1 MAETKTTI
9 TDAELIEK
17 IKTSHLEEIQKKEL
31 ADLVSAMTTEER
43 DELLSLIEESNNVA
57 PLSGGEKERLKKL
70 AALNEEYEG
79 KLKELTRE
87 ESEYAREEFEKFDQ
101 KETAGELEEVEAEI
115 ASSAKTEAE
124 MSAKN
129 ARTELGKA
137 KKHTLRKIFFFLIFL
152 ALLTVG
158 ILYGLEYL
166 NTL

>member
-43 DELLSLIEESNNVA
+43 DELLSLIEESNNVDESA
-57 PLSGGEKERLKKL
+57 EKERLKKL

-101 KETAGELEEVEAEI
+101 KETASELKEVEAEI
-115 ASSAKTEAE
+115 ATNAKTEAE
-124 MSAKN
+124 MTSAKN

>member
-1 MAETKTTI
+1 MSEAKIKI
-9 TDAELIEK
+9 TDSELIEK

-31 ADLVSAMTTEER
+31 EDLVSAMTSEER
-43 DELLSLIEESNNVA
+43 DELLNLIAESNKVDEGA
-57 PLSGGEKERLKKL
+57 EKERLEKL

-101 KETAGELEEVEAEI
+101 KETAGELKEVEAEI
-115 ASSAKTEAE
+115 ATTAKTEAE
-124 MSAKN
+124 MSAKS
-129 ARTELGKA
+129 ARQELGKA

-152 ALLTVG
+152 ALIVAG
-158 ILYGLEYL
+158 VFYGLEYL